1 LKLILKETGFDFD
14 VDKGKCGTIV
24 VELKHNKILNIAFLP
39 QVILRLGKLKGA
51 TYINVLERSKGSGR
65 SISAQAIN

>member
-1 LKLILKETGFDFD
+1 
-14 VDKGKCGTIV
+14 V